1 MEAIGK
7 LIVAVGG
14 MLVLVGLCLWLFS
27 DQLGW
32 VGKLPGD
39 IRIER
44 PGFSFYMPIATML
57 LFSFGLSFIIW
68 VINKLTQ
75 A

>member
-44 PGFSFYMPIATML
+44 PGFSFYMPLATML
-57 LFSFGLSFIIW
+57 LLSFGLSFIIW